1 MKKYSFQKGDRV
13 RLTTPYVHAE
23 VGDEA
28 TVLANCETNYGDSL
42 MFVQFDN
49 KRTHNTDKRN
59 MYVRRFGLINSKPE
73 IYEEWFK

>member
-1 MKKYSFQKGDRV
+1 MKRYSFQKGDRV
-13 RLTTPYVHAE
+13 RLTTNYLHAE

-28 TVLANCETNYGDSL
+28 TVLADCSTPFPDTL

-49 KRTHNTDKRN
+49 KRQHRTDKRHL
-59 MYVRRFGLINSKPE
+59 YVRRFELIDSKPE